1 MTIDKLM
8 GVLSYLPYYAT
19 IETDSGWE
27 CCSTGVNLVYY
38 NKEKNVVVLT
48 RKPFGN
54 YEKYEKSEKWE
65 CLFSSDEDVSGSAI
79 TNSDF

>member
-1 MTIDKLM
+1 MTICKLM
-8 GVLSYLPYYAT
+8 GVLSHLPYYAT

-27 CCSTGVNLVYY
+27 CDPTGVNRVFY
-38 NKEKNVVVLT
+38 NKEENVVVLT

-65 CLFSSDEDVSGSAI
+65 CLFSSDKDVSGSVVI
-79 TNSDF
+79 NSDL